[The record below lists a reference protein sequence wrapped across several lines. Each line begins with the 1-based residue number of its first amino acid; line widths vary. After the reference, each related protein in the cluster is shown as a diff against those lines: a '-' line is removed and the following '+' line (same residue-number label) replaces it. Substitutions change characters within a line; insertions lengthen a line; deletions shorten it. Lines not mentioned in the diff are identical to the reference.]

1 LKAISLKWKAV
12 LGATIWTVTVLVIVS
27 ALQMVFVGRDLTRM
41 LSEQEFSAVS
51 RIAQDLDAKFE
62 TNIDVLKRLAS
73 GFPIDQLQSSEQTRN
88 YFRARP
94 ALLASFDELLI
105 LTADGGVVADFP
117 EKANPGVA
125 SGVDAGDLQKL
136 RATLKLVISE
146 PAMNPRLGEP
156 ALQILVPMLD
166 KEQRLAGAIVGILR
180 LQHKNLLGPLA
191 DAKIG
196 KSGVFVVITKGESPR
211 YLVHPDKEMV
221 LKPRPAD
228 RTLSTTRAL
237 NGFEG
242 TLEDTTRTGRPALF
256 SYKSLKMADWLLMSV
271 VPLDEAFAPIR
282 DSEHRLWLITLAVG
296 VLVIPVVWVAAWLT
310 LNPLSVLRNDIERLR
325 HADTGFSPVLA
336 HRHDEIGDLARSFN
350 TLLKERAAAAANQQA
365 AEQRL
370 RAIAESTARSKS
382 EFLATMSHEVRTP
395 MNGVLGIAE
404 LLLDTSLD
412 PQQREYVEII
422 VRSGHALLDIS
433 NDILELS
440 KIEAGKLELEAVAFD
455 PRQAVGDVV
464 ALSAPRASVKGLILD
479 ADIAPDVPADVIGD
493 PGRLR
498 QVIANLVSNS
508 LKFTV
513 TGSVHI
519 ELRVAERTN
528 EEVVLAFAVSDT
540 GIGMTSE
547 QQAKL
552 FRLYAQAEAS
562 TTRRFGGTG
571 LGLAICLRLVELMGG
586 AFTVSSAPGEGSTFA
601 FTLRCKLAAPGA
613 ARAEVARVRLDKRF
627 SGRVLLVE
635 DNEVNRKVARAILSG
650 FGLQVSEAENGA
662 VAVEALH
669 AEPVDLVLMDMHM
682 PVMDGLE
689 ATRKIRAAES
699 NGDLKGRRPI
709 VALTANVLR
718 EAVDAC
724 REAGMDDFL
733 PKPFQRQEMVDML
746 ARWLPAGAAPG
757 LENAAPADAKS
768 ARPAVDQ
775 ALQQAVDPAVY
786 RRLQETMEGEMPAL
800 VDDFLSSTA
809 QLLADLCRTDG
820 GHDRASTKRNAH
832 SLKSTSAVMGASRLS
847 VLAADLEARA
857 DSLEP
862 HELQRVTGLIAA
874 EFESVRASLM
884 KLSGL
889 A

>member
-1 LKAISLKWKAV
+1 LKTISLKWKAV
-12 LGATIWTVTVLVIVS
+12 LGATVWTVTVLVLVS
-27 ALQMVFVGRDLTRM
+27 ALQAYFVSRDLTRM
-41 LSEQEFSAVS
+41 LSEQQFSAVT

-73 GFPIDQLQSSEQTRN
+73 GFPIEQLQSSEQTRN

-105 LTADGGVVADFP
+105 LRADGGVVADFP
-117 EKANPGVA
+117 DTTDRGAVT
-125 SGVDAGDLQKL
+125 GVDAGDLQKL
-136 RATLKLVISE
+136 RTTLRLVISE
-146 PAMNPRLGEP
+146 PAMNLRLGEP

-166 KEQRLAGAIVGILR
+166 GEGHLAGTIVGILS
-180 LQHKNLLGPLA
+180 LQHKNLLGTLA

-196 KSGVFVVITKGESPR
+196 KSGVFVVITKGASPR
-211 YLVHPDKEMV
+211 YLVHPVKEMV

-228 RTLSTTRAL
+228 RTLSTTLGL

-242 TLEDTTRTGRPALF
+242 TLEDKTRTGRPGLF
-256 SYKSLKMADWLLMSV
+256 SYKSLKMADWLLISV

-282 DSEHRLWLITLAVG
+282 DSEHRLWLITLAVCI
-296 VLVIPVVWVAAWLT
+296 LVIPVVWGAAWLT
-310 LNPLSVLRNDIERLR
+310 LNPLSVLRDDIEKLR

-336 HRHDEIGDLARSFN
+336 HRRDEIGDLARSFN
-350 TLLKERAAAAANQQA
+350 TLLQERAAAAAKQQA

-370 RAIAESTARSKS
+370 RSIAESTARSKS

-404 LLLDTSLD
+404 LLLDTRLD
-412 PQQREYVEII
+412 PEQRDYVEII

-455 PRQAVGDVV
+455 PRQAINDVV
-464 ALSAPRASVKGLILD
+464 ALSAPRASVKGLVLD
-479 ADIAPDVPADVIGD
+479 ADIRPEVPTDVIGD

-498 QVIANLVSNS
+498 QVISNLVSNS

-519 ELRVAERTN
+519 ELRVAERTDDA
-528 EEVVLAFAVSDT
+528 VVLAFAVTDT

-613 ARAEVARVRLDKRF
+613 ARAEVARVRLDQRF
-627 SGRVLLVE
+627 TGRVLLVE

-650 FGLQVSEAENGA
+650 FGLQVLEAENGA
-662 VAVEALH
+662 LAVAALH
-669 AEPVDLVLMDMHM
+669 AERVDLVLMDMHM

-689 ATRKIRAAES
+689 ATRKIRAAEAC
-699 NGDLKGRRPI
+699 GELHGRRTI

-746 ARWLPAGAAPG
+746 ARWLPERTPQATVP
-757 LENAAPADAKS
+757 PV
-768 ARPAVDQ
+768 RPANTQTLVDPPKE
-775 ALQQAVDPAVY
+775 QAVDPAVY
-786 RRLQETMEGEMPAL
+786 HRLRETMEGEMPAL
-800 VDDFLSSTA
+800 VEEFLSSTA
-809 QLLADLCRTDG
+809 QLVADLARFDG
-820 GHDRASTKRNAH
+820 GHDRSSHKRNAH
-832 SLKSTSAVMGASRLS
+832 SLKSTSAVMGAARLS
-847 VLAADLEARA
+847 ALAAEMEVRAHSLDPEELLRLARI
-857 DSLEP
+857 
-862 HELQRVTGLIAA
+862 IAT
-874 EFESVRASLM
+874 EFEAVRAAL
-884 KLSGL
+884 KALAGL